1 MIEAL
6 ASGLLQ
12 IVDEAAAELRSVSEE
27 SAAAKPSPGV
37 WSVKELVGHLID
49 SAANNHQRFVRAQ
62 HLQHLE
68 FPGYEQNLWMRSQDY
83 QSRPWRELVDF
94 WVLYNRHLA
103 HVIRHVP
110 AAALDVCC
118 RIGEGESVTLRF
130 LIEDYLRHLRH
141 HLSQIAERRRDG
153 RVASGARSV
162 TPGDAR
168 ARWVEPDIAPS
179 PACDSGRTVSLIVE
193 LHSTLHI
200 SAERFT

>member
-12 IVDEAAAELRSVSEE
+12 IVDEAAAELRSVSE
-27 SAAAKPSPGV
+27 
-37 WSVKELVGHLID
+37 D
-49 SAANNHQRFVRAQ
+49 
-62 HLQHLE
+62 
-68 FPGYEQNLWMRSQDY
+68 
-83 QSRPWRELVDF
+83 
-94 WVLYNRHLA
+94 RHLA

-168 ARWVEPDIAPS
+168 ARWVEPDIAPLHLPVILDGRS
-179 PACDSGRTVSLIVE
+179 P
-193 LHSTLHI
+193 
-200 SAERFT
+200 

>member
-12 IVDEAAAELRSVSEE
+12 IVDEAAAELRSVSE
-27 SAAAKPSPGV
+27 
-37 WSVKELVGHLID
+37 D
-49 SAANNHQRFVRAQ
+49 
-62 HLQHLE
+62 
-68 FPGYEQNLWMRSQDY
+68 
-83 QSRPWRELVDF
+83 
-94 WVLYNRHLA
+94 RHLA

-162 TPGDAR
+162 TPGDAGTGPEIDGL
-168 ARWVEPDIAPS
+168 AAGFVECALPREAWTH
-179 PACDSGRTVSLIVE
+179 AAHLTVGMW
-193 LHSTLHI
+193 
-200 SAERFT
+200 